1 MKDKIYE
8 ELNTHIA
15 IPELI
20 SRKLIIGETNEG
32 IGKYLSTRQVI
43 RLTKNETEDILHK
56 INNKELDEGEYLRSL
71 YIDYEYTEDDDKL
84 YTNLK
89 DAYGI
94 SEYFSSYNMYIPK
107 RRYFN
112 YICTHSESVGV
123 FNIYNGFS
131 ANIPIESINSKIS
144 KSGREVIPG
153 NFNFPE
159 VRKIKYTEFTSS
171 FYNKQNRINSY
182 PLAFPAMCVNLPYKY
197 YSEQYIPENI
207 YTYDIDSKKYSFAG
221 MDEETFIKFFNDI
234 CENGIRKSV
243 YVQVRNGRIISASD
257 EDYLI
262 ILIASYLKLP
272 TIPVVIY
279 MMNNNQRNQFLRS
292 DRPADIAINNNRVNI
307 PPARR
312 EMINLINEVCENNL
326 IFYNSHY
333 HGDLNSYN
341 IMINNKR
348 MNQFNYMPDIDIIN
362 TPADQIS
369 YVDFYLKN
377 DPIENVG
384 VPVDDIAAENKRI
397 LERAENNLNELINEK
412 IEKMNQIIDSE

>member
-1 MKDKIYE
+1 
-8 ELNTHIA
+8 
-15 IPELI
+15 
-20 SRKLIIGETNEG
+20 
-32 IGKYLSTRQVI
+32 
-43 RLTKNETEDILHK
+43 
-56 INNKELDEGEYLRSL
+56 
-71 YIDYEYTEDDDKL
+71 
-84 YTNLK
+84 
-89 DAYGI
+89 
-94 SEYFSSYNMYIPK
+94 
-107 RRYFN
+107 
-112 YICTHSESVGV
+112 
-123 FNIYNGFS
+123 
-131 ANIPIESINSKIS
+131 
-144 KSGREVIPG
+144 
-153 NFNFPE
+153 
-159 VRKIKYTEFTSS
+159 
-171 FYNKQNRINSY
+171 
-182 PLAFPAMCVNLPYKY
+182 MCVNLPYKY